1 MDKKLKENMPIYV
14 QIMNR
19 VREAIAAGE
28 LKPGDKIASVRD
40 LAADFEVNPNTMQRA
55 LTELE
60 REGLLLS
67 ERTQGRYVTSDAKA
81 IGELRKDIA
90 RQAAD
95 SFRREMAALGFNEE
109 EMMDFFR
116 ERLLYIGSGEGGKL
130 SRIHIFIEPPRRHD
144 FRNHGIITSRR

>member
-60 REGLLLS
+60 REGLLRS

-116 ERLLYIGSGEGGKL
+116 ERLLYIGSGEGGKKV
-130 SRIHIFIEPPRRHD
+130 
-144 FRNHGIITSRR
+144 G

>member
-1 MDKKLKENMPIYV
+1 MDKKLKENMHIYV

-81 IGELRKDIA
+81 IEELRKDIA

-116 ERLLYIGSGEGGKL
+116 ERLLYIGSGEGGKKV
-130 SRIHIFIEPPRRHD
+130 
-144 FRNHGIITSRR
+144 G

>member
-116 ERLLYIGSGEGGKL
+116 ERLLYIGSGEGGKKWD
-130 SRIHIFIEPPRRHD
+130 R
-144 FRNHGIITSRR
+144 

>member
-116 ERLLYIGSGEGGKL
+116 ERLLYIGSGEGGKKV
-130 SRIHIFIEPPRRHD
+130 
-144 FRNHGIITSRR
+144 G

>member
-81 IGELRKDIA
+81 IEELRKDIA

-95 SFRREMAALGFNEE
+95 SFRRELAALGFNEE

-116 ERLLYIGSGEGGKL
+116 ERLLYIGSGEGGKKV
-130 SRIHIFIEPPRRHD
+130 
-144 FRNHGIITSRR
+144 G

>member
-55 LTELE
+55 LSELE

-116 ERLLYIGSGEGGKL
+116 ERLLYIGSGEGGKKV
-130 SRIHIFIEPPRRHD
+130 
-144 FRNHGIITSRR
+144 G

>member
-28 LKPGDKIASVRD
+28 LKLGDKIASVRD

-116 ERLLYIGSGEGGKL
+116 ERLLYIGSGEGGKKV
-130 SRIHIFIEPPRRHD
+130 
-144 FRNHGIITSRR
+144 G

>member
-40 LAADFEVNPNTMQRA
+40 LAADYEVNPNTMQRA

-81 IGELRKDIA
+81 IEELRKDIA

-116 ERLLYIGSGEGGKL
+116 ERLLYIGSGEGGKKV
-130 SRIHIFIEPPRRHD
+130 
-144 FRNHGIITSRR
+144 G

>member
-28 LKPGDKIASVRD
+28 LKPRDKIASVRD

-116 ERLLYIGSGEGGKL
+116 ERLLYIGSGEGGKKV
-130 SRIHIFIEPPRRHD
+130 
-144 FRNHGIITSRR
+144 G

>member
-81 IGELRKDIA
+81 IEELRKDIA

-116 ERLLYIGSGEGGKL
+116 ERLLYIGSGEGGQKV
-130 SRIHIFIEPPRRHD
+130 
-144 FRNHGIITSRR
+144 G